1 MSEQTQAYIAQL
13 LAELQ
18 NRFSESPDRVP
29 MMVLEDPRDS
39 DCWIQFSPN
48 ALDVRYPFE
57 ENPESI
63 LHELAVPV
71 PSSLELPEW
80 TPNGHLAFN
89 YDGSLVDDAARFIAA
104 YADAVFERSPI
115 GWTLEEDFFDD
126 DPEKVSKPPEDEII
140 AEIARSSAADL
151 LQPESP
157 AEDEAPTAAPPKKQ
171 RTRLQRVVRRAL
183 MIGVLLYGGLFLL
196 KGPGTFFSFYT
207 PGQPDTRILAGEHCY
222 LRHAEP
228 PGLRRMKAAATAQS
242 RDTVPLPE
250 GSVVSPMA
258 RRNEW
263 LQVET
268 QDGLRGFIAPLGAK
282 STFAGIVGRLP
293 RIDPD
298 FFICTTYENM
308 RAETLGKKLEDVEKR
323 YGPASSILPNGRGKE
338 AYFLHIDS
346 TRKGERFKGM
356 FLVLDANSTVVD
368 IQPDAQV
375 KYPRLAKL
383 PLVSLLRNFE
393 FFGVHYRPF
402 YQGTHWLAQGL
413 DALARKAKGS
423 HWSLRFLVRL
433 VQIAIGLL
441 ILLLVFL
448 IPCLLAYPFI
458 LVILN
463 APRISNGLA
472 ILLIMAI
479 NAFCFYL
486 FFLYREV
493 PDGSWVPLAFLFIV
507 FSFSTGLVIHTIN
520 YNRCPCCHL
529 MGTAVGQGSTLVGET
544 ENISVSTYDV
554 YKGRRESETEKIEM
568 YERRRREK
576 TETFDNFEDH
586 RQCANCGYR
595 WDVSRE
601 VKTSETTR
609 ET

>member
-18 NRFSESPDRVP
+18 DRFSESPDRVP

-57 ENPESI
+57 DYPESI

-89 YDGSLVDDAARFIAA
+89 YDSSLVDDAARFIAA

-115 GWTLEEDFFDD
+115 DWTLEEDFFDD
-126 DPEKVSKPPEDEII
+126 DTEQTSETPEDEII
-140 AEIARSSAADL
+140 AEIARSSAAEL
-151 LQPESP
+151 LQTEPP
-157 AEDEAPTAAPPKKQ
+157 AEDEALPAAPPKKE
-171 RTRLQRVVRRAL
+171 RTRFQRVVCRSL
-183 MIGVLLYGGLFLL
+183 IIGVLLYGGLFLL

-207 PGQPDTRILAGEHCY
+207 PGQPENRIVAGEHCY
-222 LRHAEP
+222 LRHADP
-228 PGLRRMKAAATAQS
+228 PGLRRMKAASTAQS
-242 RDTVPLPE
+242 RDAIPLPE
-250 GSVVSPMA
+250 GSAVSPMA

-263 LQVET
+263 VQVET
-268 QDGLRGFIAPLGAK
+268 EDGLRGFIAPLGAK
-282 STFAGIVGRLP
+282 STFAGIAERLP
-293 RIDPD
+293 RIDPR
-298 FFICTTYENM
+298 FFICTTYEHM

-338 AYFLHIDS
+338 AYFQQIDS
-346 TRKGERFKGM
+346 TRNNERFKGM
-356 FLVLDANSTVVD
+356 FLVLDADRTVVD

-375 KYPRLAKL
+375 TYPLLAKL
-383 PLVSLLRNFE
+383 PLVSLLRNVE

-413 DALARKAKGS
+413 DTLAQKAKGS
-423 HWSLRFLVRL
+423 HWSIRFLLRL
-433 VQIAIGLL
+433 VQMAIGLL

-463 APRISNGLA
+463 SPRISNGLA

-479 NAFCFYL
+479 NAFSFYL
-486 FFLYREV
+486 FFIYREV

-507 FSFSTGLVIHTIN
+507 FSFSTGFVIHTIN

-529 MGTAVGQGSTLVGET
+529 MGTAVGKGSTFVGET
-544 ENISVSTYDV
+544 ENISVGTYDV
-554 YKGRRESETEKIEM
+554 YKGQRETDTKIIKR
-568 YERRRREK
+568 YERRRRER

-586 RQCANCGYR
+586 RQCANCGCR
-595 WDVSRE
+595 WDVSRK
-601 VKTSETTR
+601 VKTSESTR
-609 ET
+609 DI